1 MTCPARPASREAKT
15 QRRLSKKLTTIASP
29 PDTSLA
35 VHTRLRGIEK
45 ILVSIMNTT

>member
-1 MTCPARPASREAKT
+1 M
-15 QRRLSKKLTTIASP
+15 ASP